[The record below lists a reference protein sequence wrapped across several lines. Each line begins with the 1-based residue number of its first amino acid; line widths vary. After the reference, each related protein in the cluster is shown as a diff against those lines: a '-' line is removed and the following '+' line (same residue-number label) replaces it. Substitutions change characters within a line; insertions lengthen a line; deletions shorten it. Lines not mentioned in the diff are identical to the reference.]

1 MENSRGWAG
10 ARMATPLVAAVAVVC
25 APTGAV
31 AAVDH
36 PDPAT
41 LVRGIDSRV
50 PYLQDGVL
58 TAGGRSIRVGV
69 RYDGERQAL
78 LGESGK
84 GWLVASGRN
93 GVARVH
99 LVRRGKASKLLRK
112 ASEEYNPGRDIAVRL
127 SRGGKRLIWTSYDR
141 GGEFGWV
148 RAVSD
153 GRPLSDTEEESPGRP
168 IDAEG
173 DRVLTTGGDEGGWWG
188 TVVWRAG
195 QPSERVTRRR
205 VSGGLLARDLLF
217 VHKGPGLYGPTSISD
232 PGTPPWSAA
241 FTPLDLSPDGTRVL
255 GRATARV
262 KGRDVVQVRRM
273 SDGRILRAWT
283 AGRVKPEGRPAPAR
297 EQTARFET
305 NQKVVLE
312 VTRKGRTALVR
323 CRVVGPCTRASKLG
337 GPVSFG
343 FESFSWAYGPSGG

>member
-1 MENSRGWAG
+1 MGNTRGLTG
-10 ARMATPLVAAVAVVC
+10 VRVAAPTVVAALAVVV

-36 PDPAT
+36 PDPT
-41 LVRGIDSRV
+41 RLVRGVDAKV

-58 TAGGRSIRVGV
+58 TAGGRSLSVGV
-69 RYDGERQAL
+69 RYDGERQVL

-99 LVRRGKASKLLRK
+99 LVRRGKAPKRVPK
-112 ASEEYNPGRDIAVRL
+112 AAEEYNPTRDISVRL
-127 SRGGKRLIWTSYDR
+127 SRGGKRLVWTSFDR
-141 GGEFGWV
+141 GGDFGWV

-153 GRPLSDTEEESPGRP
+153 GRLLSDLEEESPGRP
-168 IDAEG
+168 LDAAG
-173 DRVLTTGGDEGGWWG
+173 DRVLTEGGDEGGWWG
-188 TVVWRAG
+188 TVVWRPG
-195 QPSERVTRRR
+195 QPAEHVTRRR

-217 VHKGPGLYGPTSISD
+217 VHKGPGLYGPTAISA
-232 PGTPPWSAA
+232 PGTPAWSAA

-262 KGRDVVQVRRM
+262 KGRDVLQVRRV
-273 SDGRILRAWT
+273 SDGQILRAWT
-283 AGRVKPEGRPAPAR
+283 SGRAKVKGEPAPAR

-305 NQKVVLE
+305 NGKVVLE

-343 FESFSWAYGPSGG
+343 FESFSWSHGR